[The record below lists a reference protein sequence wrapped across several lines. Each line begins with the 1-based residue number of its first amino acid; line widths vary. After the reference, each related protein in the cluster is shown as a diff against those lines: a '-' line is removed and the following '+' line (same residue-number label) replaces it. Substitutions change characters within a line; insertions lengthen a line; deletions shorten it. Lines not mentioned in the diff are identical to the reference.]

1 MEKLNQI
8 ILQMKRQ
15 RHHVPPEAEPVK
27 KPAFE
32 EAKRPSPVSQ
42 TSQSPVNQ
50 SPLVSDEVRTV
61 KKPEIEESSSVFT
74 EDLGVSDSA
83 FYTESEYIPQAKE
96 LEIARSQGKQW
107 KRGKYQ
113 HPFMVEATLLSL
125 PQKLYVIRRWTHGV
139 ITDWEASQDQP
150 DLQQYANTLAESR
163 NLLGALLR
171 SIQQGLLT
179 EESLQLAFVVVRL
192 GQIDRSSSAR
202 DFQFKLS
209 VIPSWLDPQAAD
221 REELMRPDRQRLYSQ
236 LLKRLLS
243 VSQLLRPTS
252 K

>member
-1 MEKLNQI
+1 MV
-8 ILQMKRQ
+8 Q
-15 RHHVPPEAEPVK
+15 RGELGKIFHFRAAYQQDWIVDPN
-27 KPAFE
+27 F
-32 EAKRPSPVSQ
+32 
-42 TSQSPVNQ
+42 
-50 SPLVSDEVRTV
+50 PLTWQLTKGR
-61 KKPEIEESSSVFT
+61 
-74 EDLGVSDSA
+74 
-83 FYTESEYIPQAKE
+83 QAKHDGYWQVHDDGRVVFE
-96 LEIARSQGKQW
+96 NEIQAKSILHR
-107 KRGKYQ
+107 
-113 HPFMVEATLLSL
+113 
-125 PQKLYVIRRWTHGV
+125 
-139 ITDWEASQDQP
+139 
-150 DLQQYANTLAESR
+150 
-163 NLLGALLR
+163 ALLR

-243 VSQLLRPTS
+243 VSQLLRATS